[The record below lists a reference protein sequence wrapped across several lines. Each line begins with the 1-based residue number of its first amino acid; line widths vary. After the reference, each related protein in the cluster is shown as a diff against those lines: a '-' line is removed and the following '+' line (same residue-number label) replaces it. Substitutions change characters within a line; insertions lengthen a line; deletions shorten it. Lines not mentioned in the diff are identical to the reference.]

1 MTNKYFE
8 IAKKTTIDFKEGRIS
23 VLEFKETF
31 EKLDKVEIYK
41 DLDKNECKGI
51 SNYISAVAEL
61 EDQNTLESQWIV
73 ETINLFYCYFIDNY
87 DYIYAKDFY
96 RFLKF
101 GLEKENKNP
110 VKISFK
116 NAIESYL
123 DNKISGECLVY
134 IANEFLNN
142 LKFFQEEINK
152 DKKLLNILNISL
164 KLKFN
169 RILEDLNPGELKI
182 KQKIDIDLS
191 NYLKY

>member
-8 IAKKTTIDFKEGRIS
+8 ITKKTTVDYIEGRIS
-23 VLEFKETF
+23 ALDFKETF
-31 EKLDKVEIYK
+31 EKLDNIEIYK
-41 DLDKNECKGI
+41 DLEKKGYIGI

-61 EDQNTLESQWIV
+61 EDQTTLESKWII
-73 ETINLFYCYFIDNY
+73 EIINLFYCYFVDNY

-96 RFLKF
+96 KFLKF
-101 GLEKENKNP
+101 SLNKENKNP

-116 NAIESYL
+116 KAIESYL

-134 IANEFLNN
+134 IASEFLNN
-142 LKFFQEEINK
+142 LKFFKKEISN
-152 DKKLLNILNISL
+152 DKKLLNILSISL

-169 RILEDLNPGELKI
+169 RILEDLNSEELEI
-182 KQKIDIDLS
+182 KRKIDIDLS